1 MAKSP
6 INEKI
11 TNTHQLTMECT
22 LNVDELQEGAIIG
35 EFEELG
41 EVDLIEQL
49 KKFNGQFVKI
59 SITNKVEETP
69 EV

>member
-1 MAKSP
+1 MAKNP
-6 INEKI
+6 INEKL
-11 TNTHQLTMECT
+11 TSTHQLTMECT
-22 LNVDELQEGAIIG
+22 LNADALAEGILIG

-41 EVDLIEQL
+41 EVDLADYI

-69 EV
+69 EE